1 MNPIWNYIILQNI
14 QSRKGKKDNDLN
26 WKESRNIN
34 NSLIKT
40 RHWLSD
46 VLLIILGIMSAGF
59 GLRGFLLPSK
69 FIDGGATGIS
79 LLISELTSI
88 SLPILLIVINI
99 PFILIGSKL
108 ISRSFAIRTV
118 FAILGLA
125 LVTATVPFPIIT
137 HDKLLIAMFGG
148 FFLGAGIGLSVR
160 GGAVMD
166 GTEVL
171 AIFLSRKFKVTIGD
185 VILIINLLIFSAAAY
200 LISFEIALYAIL
212 TYLAAAKTVD
222 FIVEGL
228 EEYTGVSIISLKA
241 EEIRSMIVNELGH
254 GVTIYKGKRG
264 FGQSREVLNDID
276 ILFTVITR
284 LEARKLI
291 TEIKRID
298 PEAFIITQIIK
309 ETQGGMI
316 KKRSIKD

>member
-1 MNPIWNYIILQNI
+1 MNPIWNYIILQNS
-14 QSRKGKKDNDLN
+14 QPKGKKSNNISWKDVRKTNDFLT
-26 WKESRNIN
+26 
-34 NSLIKT
+34 KT
-40 RHWLSD
+40 RHWLID

-59 GLRGFLLPSK
+59 GLKGFLLPSK

-88 SLPILLIVINI
+88 SLPVLLILINI
-99 PFILIGSKL
+99 PFILIGIKL
-108 ISRSFAIRTV
+108 INRSFAIRTV

-125 LVTATVPFPIIT
+125 FVTATIPFPIIT
-137 HDKLLIAMFGG
+137 HDKLLIAIFGG

-171 AIFLSRKFKVTIGD
+171 AIFLSRKLKLTIGD
-185 VILIINLLIFSAAAY
+185 VILMINLIIFSAAAY

-212 TYLAAAKTVD
+212 TYLSAAKTVD

-228 EEYTGVSIISLKA
+228 DEYTGVSIISLKT
-241 EEIRSMIVNELGH
+241 EEIRNMIVNDLGH
-254 GVTIYKGKRG
+254 GVTIYNGKRG
-264 FGQSREVLNDID
+264 FGKKGEVLNNID

-284 LEARKLI
+284 FETRKLM
-291 TEIKRID
+291 TEIKKID
-298 PEAFIITQIIK
+298 PDAFVITQRIK